1 MEEHSQIVDRESALA
16 SVGGDAEFLREI
28 AGLIQA
34 AWPTLLNEIRN
45 DLAAGD
51 LTALEGHA
59 RLARAAAEYVAAKR
73 AYMTAIQL
81 QFVAMQKDL
90 EGARRVAANL
100 EGEVARLSLLSP
112 ASKTPFPAQ
121 LPRLPPSCPTARK
134 SALAAWLRRE
144 VISMGH
150 IGSLQYH
157 DPHAEATAA
166 PLAPAHSGEGTQR
179 YPAAISLLE

>member
-100 EGEVARLSLLSP
+100 EGEVARSACSLQPPRPHFLRSSP
-112 ASKTPFPAQ
+112 A
-121 LPRLPPSCPTARK
+121 CP
-134 SALAAWLRRE
+134 
-144 VISMGH
+144 
-150 IGSLQYH
+150 
-157 DPHAEATAA
+157 
-166 PLAPAHSGEGTQR
+166 PLAPP
-179 YPAAISLLE
+179 PASPLSQLG